1 LRRTFLP
8 IVPLF
13 VLLILSCR
21 GKEEAAKPAAVSDH
35 RAHQGPIVLITIDAL
50 RADVIGALGGPPKL
64 TPNLDRLASEATWA
78 GRAVSPSS
86 WTVPSMGSLFTGL
99 QPWSTQSWSGD
110 RAVLRE
116 QLVTLPEALKARSY
130 RTSAFRSN
138 HWLQQE
144 YGYGQG
150 FDSFRYL
157 REGKRAET
165 ELAGLKGGADF
176 VWIHILPPHAPYVRR
191 EPLVK
196 QLSEV
201 PPGLPQKIRPLDLEP
216 YFDPDVPLPP
226 EQAKVFKA
234 MYELNAAWADAML
247 GRMLESLRKSG
258 QWDKTLLVVTADHGE
273 ELGECGQIAHGGNLC
288 RQLVEVPLMVKLP
301 KGFDRKL
308 DIGSHPGTIG
318 VRATLIEAAGG
329 EAEPGTAPSL
339 FTKADG
345 VLSELYL
352 GNGVNRFSYVEG
364 DLQVLWESRF
374 SKPEPEYYRARYE
387 GIGGKPEPPLREPS
401 KIVFARLEDAFA
413 RTFPLAGAKDAA
425 PQLSLWRWTAQGM
438 ERVEDPAET
447 QRMARKLRAAWIA
460 ANGPEKAPGRSTV
473 AQPKLTPEEE
483 AEMRALGYAGK

>member
-1 LRRTFLP
+1 MSRSFLP
-8 IVPLF
+8 IAF
-13 VLLILSCR
+13 LLVFLSLSCR
-21 GKEEAAKPAAVSDH
+21 GKEEEKPPALPGH
-35 RAHQGPIVLITIDAL
+35 QAHQGPIVLITIDAL
-50 RADVIGALGGPPKL
+50 RADVVGALGGPPKL

-110 RAVLRE
+110 RAVLQDR
-116 QLVTLPEALKARSY
+116 LVTLPEALKARGY

-157 REGKRAET
+157 REGKRAES
-165 ELAGLKGGADF
+165 ELAALKGGADF
-176 VWIHILPPHAPYVRR
+176 IWVHILPPHAPYVRR
-191 EPLVK
+191 DPLLK
-196 QLSEV
+196 QLPGAPE
-201 PPGLPQKIRPLDLEP
+201 GLPQKVRPLDLEP

-247 GRMLESLRKSG
+247 GRMLESLRRSG
-258 QWDKTLLVVTADHGE
+258 QWDRTLLVVTADHGE
-273 ELGECGQIAHGGNLC
+273 EFGECGQIAHGGNLC

-301 KGFDRKL
+301 KGSGRKL
-308 DIGSHPGTIG
+308 AIGTHPGTIG
-318 VRATLIEAAGG
+318 VRAMLIEAAGG
-329 EAEPGTAPSL
+329 QPEPATAPSL
-339 FTKADG
+339 FKKTDG

-374 SKPEPEYYRARYE
+374 SRPEPDYYRARFE
-387 GIGGKPEPPLREPS
+387 GIGGKPEPPLKEPS
-401 KIVFARLEDAFA
+401 KFVFARLEDAFS
-413 RTFPLAGAKDAA
+413 RTFPLAGAKSEA

-438 ERVEDPAET
+438 ERMDDPAET

>member
-1 LRRTFLP
+1 MSRSFLP
-8 IVPLF
+8 IA
-13 VLLILSCR
+13 LLLAFLGLSCR
-21 GKEEAAKPAAVSDH
+21 GREEAKPTAPPG
-35 RAHQGPIVLITIDAL
+35 HQGPIVLITIDAL
-50 RADVIGALGGPPKL
+50 RADVVGALGGPPKL

-116 QLVTLPEALKARSY
+116 QLVTLPEALKARGFH
-130 RTSAFRSN
+130 TSAYRSN

-157 REGKRAET
+157 REGKRAES
-165 ELAGLKGGADF
+165 ELAALQGGADF
-176 VWIHILPPHAPYVRR
+176 VWVHILPPHAPYVRR

-196 QLSEV
+196 QL
-201 PPGLPQKIRPLDLEP
+201 PAGGPGLAQLPQKVRPLDLEP

-226 EQAKVFKA
+226 EPAKVFKA

-247 GRMLESLRKSG
+247 GRMLQSLRKSG
-258 QWDKTLLVVTADHGE
+258 QWDRTLLVVTADHGE
-273 ELGECGQIAHGGNLC
+273 EFGECGQIAHGGNLC
-288 RQLVEVPLMVKLP
+288 RQLVEVPLMIKLP
-301 KGFDRKL
+301 KGSDRKL
-308 DIGSHPGTIG
+308 ALGTHPGTIG

-329 EAEPGTAPSL
+329 EPEPGTAPSL
-339 FTKADG
+339 FRKANGG

-374 SKPEPEYYRARYE
+374 SRPEPDYYRARFE
-387 GIGGKPEPPLREPS
+387 GIGGKPEPPLKEPS
-401 KIVFARLEDAFA
+401 KVVFARLEDAFS
-413 RTFPLAGAKDAA
+413 RTFPLAGAKSEA
-425 PQLSLWRWTAQGM
+425 PQLSLWRWTAKGM
-438 ERVEDPAET
+438 ERVDDPAET